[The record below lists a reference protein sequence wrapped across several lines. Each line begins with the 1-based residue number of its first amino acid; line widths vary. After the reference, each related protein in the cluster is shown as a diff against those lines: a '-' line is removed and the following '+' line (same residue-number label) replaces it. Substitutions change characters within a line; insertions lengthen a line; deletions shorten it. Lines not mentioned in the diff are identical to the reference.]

1 MAQLQPAAAER
12 KIRAFMI
19 SAFRVKIVLLLFV
32 LLLLLLANWGTY
44 AEIPILILFIIAC
57 SVYIPSFLGSYWTP
71 TEAKAIERVIREV
84 KARNGTFYDIGSGDA
99 RVVEAVAKAGF
110 TSVGIEIDPL
120 KWLFSPA
127 RLKMKGVRNARIL
140 RTSFYKADLSG
151 ADVIFCYL
159 PNRTL
164 EKLEPRMKKLRGKTI
179 ICYRIRFPT
188 MKPIKELKPEK
199 LYIYSIK

>member
-1 MAQLQPAAAER
+1 MRLADEAGKPIFGSDRHLLNAVNKYLPEGQPKYTSLDDIPPDVAE
-12 KIRAFMI
+12 KALRA
-19 SAFRVKIVLLLFV
+19 R
-32 LLLLLLANWGTY
+32 
-44 AEIPILILFIIAC
+44 
-57 SVYIPSFLGSYWTP
+57 

-120 KWLFSPA
+120 KWLFSTA
-127 RLKMKGVRNARIL
+127 RLKIRGVRNARIL

-151 ADVIFCYL
+151 ADIIFCYL
-159 PNRTL
+159 PNKTL

-179 ICYRIRFPT
+179 ICYRIKFPT
-188 MKPIKELKPEK
+188 MKPAKEFEK
-199 LYIYSIK
+199 EKVYVYKT